1 MVTTKNQKLLN
12 DIELME
18 QQTEQLLNEL
28 FGISIPTLSGA
39 KGHFDGMRLR
49 REAWANWRL
58 IKNTYKLKDDIPS
71 IIKWI
76 DTVPQL
82 SSLSHDQINDAIR
95 NTIGKPITQ
104 SPPSPPSPS
113 KWFKGDSKPKTKT
126 KYSEDDIGEL
136 FSNLAMKVKS
146 NQNIKQRS
154 GIPYSDNS
162 PTTPPSGGGVPNIAD
177 NNNTTNKP
185 AVSSIDVASRLAKY
199 QKTALRAFINDLTSG
214 IKDDPDLL
222 KKLIHKHSSMTHY
235 NPRVTHD
242 DVEVEQYKLMTK
254 HLADANNMTT
264 DQVNKEIKDRYEPKI
279 VDSGKLKGTGKSW
292 G

>member
-82 SSLSHDQINDAIR
+82 SSLSHDQISDAIR
-95 NTIGKPITQ
+95 NTIEQ
-104 SPPSPPSPS
+104 SSPSPS
-113 KWFKGDSKPKTKT
+113 KWFKNSKPKTKT

-154 GIPYSDNS
+154 GIPYTDNN

-177 NNNTTNKP
+177 NNNTNNNKST
-185 AVSSIDVASRLAKY
+185 VSSIDVASRLARY
-199 QKTALRAFINDLTSG
+199 QKTALHAFTQDLTTG
-214 IKDDPDLL
+214 VKDDPELL
-222 KKLIHKHSSMTHY
+222 KKLLHKSAIMTRH
-235 NPRVTHD
+235 NSRIPIED
-242 DVEVEQYKLMTK
+242 IEVEQYKIMIK
-254 HLADANNMTT
+254 HLADDNNMTI

-279 VDSGKLKGTGKSW
+279 VDNGKLKGTGRSW
-292 G
+292 GGL